1 MINKLLLKI
10 YNPKALLSI
19 FCLLSLIS
27 SGDILPLKAQV
38 KWHEKIM
45 NEKNIE
51 TTKTKVKEFE
61 ILFIEADK
69 AEEEQRFED
78 LLQIRRE
85 ILEKVKIYFGEDNKL
100 AGFANLHLGST
111 YRNLGEFKNSE
122 IHYQKSIDIFS
133 NKEKPDFKALADA
146 RNSLGLLYSEKGLLG
161 KAELELEG
169 ALKLKEKIYGQ
180 NDILLVSTLNNLG
193 LLYKNQNL
201 LNVSEFNFQRA
212 LDILIKNKI
221 FKSEKVSMIL
231 LNLGSLYLQKRF
243 TPGKYDYYLYEEE
256 SFIKRALE
264 IDEEIL
270 GTNHI
275 KTINTKEHLAGLYQE
290 NNKFQK
296 AIIILEEILIARKEI
311 LGSEHPDVA
320 NTLNNLAS
328 NYQGLGMLG
337 KAEENYKNAHIIS
350 EKKLGKYHP
359 LTNQI
364 LINLSGIY
372 FEQNLNQNGS
382 NLLKEALENNLY
394 VIQREAP
401 FLPLDD
407 RPYFLLGYEDDF
419 LILYSHAALGKVNP
433 DIALFGRLNKQGL
446 LEEIERKQYKII
458 KGLSKNNELYNQLKK
473 VNQELTKFE
482 RGSKEWSKKVI
493 IKSNLEKK
501 LYQRIPE
508 YKPRIIDKNQITE
521 VLSNDSILI
530 EFQSYYKFG
539 KYLYSENRNLT
550 DIPFPEKGYLAI
562 LLKPNGESKVIDL
575 GKSKKINEYI
585 NEAILNVKEFPEKSN
600 ELWDL
605 ISDSILDPLY
615 EDFKNFKNLY
625 ISPDS
630 DINLVPFAA
639 LKAPKSNRY
648 LNQIFNVRL
657 LTTGRELVKINSN
670 SNSNKSII
678 IAAPEFGK
686 KNNKSLFGDIKRQ
699 KNKFP
704 LVEWPTLKGTKK
716 EGLAISK
723 IIEAELV
730 MGKNATEEFIFKN
743 QNPKI
748 LHIAS
753 HSYFFNIKEMNAHP
767 MMRSGIVLSGVN
779 NKTNSPNN
787 DGYLTA
793 LEFSRLELEGT
804 ELVVISGC
812 DSGRG
817 AIMPSTGDSIYGLKR
832 AISVAGAKSSLL
844 SLWKVSDD
852 GTAKFMEYF
861 YKKIKEG
868 KGKSEALVE
877 TKEFFR
883 KHPNKKLRSPYIW
896 AAFQLSGDWK
906 PIKF

>member
-1 MINKLLLKI
+1 
-10 YNPKALLSI
+10 
-19 FCLLSLIS
+19 
-27 SGDILPLKAQV
+27 
-38 KWHEKIM
+38 M

-51 TTKTKVKEFE
+51 TIKPKTKEFE
-61 ILFIEADK
+61 LLLIEADK
-69 AEEEQRFED
+69 AEKEQRFED

-85 ILEKVKIYFGEDNKL
+85 ILERVKIYFGEDHEL

-243 TPGKYDYYLYEEE
+243 TPGKYDYYLYEAE

-270 GTNHI
+270 GTNHV

-328 NYQGLGMLG
+328 NYEGLGMLG
-337 KAEENYKNAHIIS
+337 KAEENYKNAQEIS

-372 FEQNLNQNGS
+372 FEKNLNQNGS

-419 LILYSHAALGKVNP
+419 LILYSHASLGKVNP

-482 RGSKEWSKKVI
+482 RGSEEWSKKVI
-493 IKSNLEKK
+493 IKSNIEKK

-575 GKSKKINEYI
+575 GNSKKINEYI

-630 DINLVPFAA
+630 DINLVPFSA

-753 HSYFFNIKEMNAHP
+753 HSYFFNIEEMNAHP

-779 NKTNSPNN
+779 NKTSSPNN

-817 AIMPSTGDSIYGLKR
+817 AIMPTTGDSIYGLKR

-896 AAFQLSGDWK
+896 AAFQLSGDWN

>member
-27 SGDILPLKAQV
+27 SGEILPLKAQV

-45 NEKNIE
+45 YEKNIE
-51 TTKTKVKEFE
+51 TAKTKVKEFE

-122 IHYQKSIDIFS
+122 IHYQKSINIFS

-221 FKSEKVSMIL
+221 FKSEKVSMIM
-231 LNLGSLYLQKRF
+231 LNLGSLYLEKRF
-243 TPGKYDYYLYEEE
+243 TPGKYDYYLYEAE

-270 GTNHI
+270 GPNHI

-296 AIIILEEILIARKEI
+296 AIIILEEILIARKKI
-311 LGSEHPDVA
+311 LGSDHPDVA
-320 NTLNNLAS
+320 NTLNNLAL

-372 FEQNLNQNGS
+372 FEQNRNQNGS

-407 RPYFLLGYEDDF
+407 RPFFLLGHEDDF

-458 KGLSKNNELYNQLKK
+458 KGLTKNNELYSQLKK

-482 RGSKEWSKKVI
+482 RGSEEWSKKVI
-493 IKSNLEKK
+493 IKSNIEKK

-605 ISDSILDPLY
+605 ISDAILDPLY

-630 DINLVPFAA
+630 DINLVPFSA

-779 NKTNSPNN
+779 NKTNNPNN

>member
-78 LLQIRRE
+78 LLKIRRE

-100 AGFANLHLGST
+100 AGLANLHLGST

-146 RNSLGLLYSEKGLLG
+146 RNSLGLLYSEKGLLS

-180 NDILLVSTLNNLG
+180 NDILLVTTLNNLG
-193 LLYKNQNL
+193 LVYKNQNL
-201 LNVSEFNFQRA
+201 LNLSEFYFQRA

-243 TPGKYDYYLYEEE
+243 TPGKYDYYLYEAE
-256 SFIKRALE
+256 SFIMRAME

-320 NTLNNLAS
+320 NTLNNLAT
-328 NYQGLGMLG
+328 NYEGLGMLV
-337 KAEENYKNAHIIS
+337 KAEENYKNAQEIS

-372 FEQNLNQNGS
+372 FEQNRNQNGS

-458 KGLSKNNELYNQLKK
+458 KGLTKNNELYSQLKK

-482 RGSKEWSKKVI
+482 RGSEEWSKKVI
-493 IKSNLEKK
+493 IKSNIEKK

-615 EDFKNFKNLY
+615 EDFKNFKHLY

-753 HSYFFNIKEMNAHP
+753 HSYFFNIEEMNAHP

-817 AIMPSTGDSIYGLKR
+817 AIMPTTGDSIYGLKR